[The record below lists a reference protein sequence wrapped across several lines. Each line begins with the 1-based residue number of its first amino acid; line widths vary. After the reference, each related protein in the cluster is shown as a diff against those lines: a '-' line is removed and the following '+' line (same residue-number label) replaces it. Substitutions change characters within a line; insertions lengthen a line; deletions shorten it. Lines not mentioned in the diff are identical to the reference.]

1 MVVKVL
7 INTSVKTLNKV
18 FDYLV
23 PMDLEN
29 DIEIGKR
36 VAVSFGRSK
45 NQEEGIIVKII
56 DDEDYESKGYELK
69 EISSVLD
76 EYSYIDEDKL
86 SLAKYIS
93 HIYFCNVYD
102 ALKLMLP
109 PGTGSKN
116 SSKSLKTKK
125 NKRVLLNYSTE
136 EIESF
141 IEDGKITSANHIRLL
156 RFLAQNDFVLIDDIV
171 EGLSISKNIVNT
183 LEKNGYIRYEEIEI
197 QNEVFDNL
205 DLKSKYD
212 KKELTEE
219 QAEAVSKISRSI
231 INNEHKE
238 FLLYGVTGSG
248 KTEVY
253 LELIEKTINQG
264 RKAIMLI
271 PEISLTHQTLAR
283 FVARFGDNIAVI
295 NSKMTISQRKDE
307 YKKIKEGKVNIV
319 IGARSAIF
327 SPIDNLG
334 IVIIDEEHDS
344 SYYSS
349 TTPKY
354 STKEVASFICKKTD
368 AVLVLG
374 SATPEVTDYYKSS
387 VNKEKLERVELLN
400 RPGEST
406 LPEIITID
414 MKNEKVIGNVSLFSN
429 RLKEEIESN
438 IKNKKKTMIFL
449 NRRGYTSYLTCK
461 NCSHIF
467 KCPNCDVALV
477 YHKKNDLLLCHY
489 CNHVEKNVRTCPK
502 CGSDHISSGSIGT
515 QKVEEELRELF
526 PMIKVL
532 RMDADTTVAKNSHQK
547 ILDKF
552 RNEDIDVLIGTQ
564 MIAKGHDISDVTLV
578 GILGVDSLL
587 NMNDYLASEKAFQ
600 NIYQVA
606 GRAGRGKY
614 SGKVIIQTNDTNN
627 HVIESIINN
636 SYVDFYNLEIDFRKM
651 FQYPPFMDLVLFEL
665 SSKDLNLLKKECE
678 ILYNILSEEKSGIY
692 KVYSPKSPFVQR
704 INNRYRMNI
713 LLKSKLNSESY
724 NLIYSKIKKYEKIKN
739 KNVNFVVSKNPNS
752 Y

>member
-56 DDEDYESKGYELK
+56 DNEEYESKGYELK

-171 EGLSISKNIVNT
+171 EGLSISKNIVNAV
-183 LEKNGYIRYEEIEI
+183 EKNGYIRYEEIEI

-614 SGKVIIQTNDTNN
+614 SGKVIIQTNDTDN

>member
-614 SGKVIIQTNDTNN
+614 SGKVIIQTNDTSN

>member
-307 YKKIKEGKVNIV
+307 YKKIKGGKVNIV

-334 IVIIDEEHDS
+334 IVIIDEAHDS

-724 NLIYSKIKKYEKIKN
+724 NLIYSKIKKYKKIKN

>member
-400 RPGEST
+400 RPGDST

-414 MKNEKVIGNVSLFSN
+414 MKNEKVIGNISLFSN

-532 RMDADTTVAKNSHQK
+532 RMDADTTIAKNSHQK

-614 SGKVIIQTNDTNN
+614 SGKVIIQTNDTDN

>member
-23 PMDLEN
+23 PRDLEN

-56 DDEDYESKGYELK
+56 DDEEYESKGYELK

-183 LEKNGYIRYEEIEI
+183 VEKNGYIRYEEIEI

-219 QAEAVSKISRSI
+219 QAEAVSKISRAI

-354 STKEVASFICKKTD
+354 STKEIASFICKKSE

-400 RPGEST
+400 RPGDST

-614 SGKVIIQTNDTNN
+614 SGKVIIQTNDTDN
-627 HVIESIINN
+627 HVIESIVNN
-636 SYVDFYNLEIDFRKM
+636 SYVEFYNLEIDFRKM

>member
-56 DDEDYESKGYELK
+56 YDEDYESKGYELK

-283 FVARFGDNIAVI
+283 FVTRFGDNIAVI

-307 YKKIKEGKVNIV
+307 YKKIKGGKVNIV

-334 IVIIDEEHDS
+334 IVIIDEAHDS

>member
-334 IVIIDEEHDS
+334 IVIIDEAHDS

-614 SGKVIIQTNDTNN
+614 SGKVIIQTNDTSN

>member
-1 MVVKVL
+1 
-7 INTSVKTLNKV
+7 
-18 FDYLV
+18 
-23 PMDLEN
+23 
-29 DIEIGKR
+29 
-36 VAVSFGRSK
+36 
-45 NQEEGIIVKII
+45 
-56 DDEDYESKGYELK
+56 
-69 EISSVLD
+69 
-76 EYSYIDEDKL
+76 
-86 SLAKYIS
+86 
-93 HIYFCNVYD
+93 
-102 ALKLMLP
+102 
-109 PGTGSKN
+109 
-116 SSKSLKTKK
+116 
-125 NKRVLLNYSTE
+125 
-136 EIESF
+136 
-141 IEDGKITSANHIRLL
+141 
-156 RFLAQNDFVLIDDIV
+156 
-171 EGLSISKNIVNT
+171 
-183 LEKNGYIRYEEIEI
+183 
-197 QNEVFDNL
+197 
-205 DLKSKYD
+205 
-212 KKELTEE
+212 
-219 QAEAVSKISRSI
+219 
-231 INNEHKE
+231 
-238 FLLYGVTGSG
+238 
-248 KTEVY
+248 
-253 LELIEKTINQG
+253 
-264 RKAIMLI
+264 MLI

-307 YKKIKEGKVNIV
+307 YKKIKGGKVNIV

-334 IVIIDEEHDS
+334 IVIIDEAHDS

>member
-307 YKKIKEGKVNIV
+307 YKKIKGGKVNIV

-334 IVIIDEEHDS
+334 IVIIDEAHDS

-614 SGKVIIQTNDTNN
+614 SGKVIIQTNDTSN

>member
-552 RNEDIDVLIGTQ
+552 RNEDINVLIGTQ

-614 SGKVIIQTNDTNN
+614 SGKVIIQTNDTSN

>member
-56 DDEDYESKGYELK
+56 DNEEYESKGYELK

-171 EGLSISKNIVNT
+171 EGLSISKNIVNAV
-183 LEKNGYIRYEEIEI
+183 EKNGYIRYEEIEI

>member
-307 YKKIKEGKVNIV
+307 YKKIKGGKVNIV

-334 IVIIDEEHDS
+334 IVIIDEAHDS

-651 FQYPPFMDLVLFEL
+651 FQYPPFH
-665 SSKDLNLLKKECE
+665 
-678 ILYNILSEEKSGIY
+678 
-692 KVYSPKSPFVQR
+692 
-704 INNRYRMNI
+704 
-713 LLKSKLNSESY
+713 
-724 NLIYSKIKKYEKIKN
+724 
-739 KNVNFVVSKNPNS
+739 
-752 Y
+752 

>member
-307 YKKIKEGKVNIV
+307 YKKIKGGKVNIV

-334 IVIIDEEHDS
+334 IVIIDEAHDS

-665 SSKDLNLLKKECE
+665 SSKDLN
-678 ILYNILSEEKSGIY
+678 
-692 KVYSPKSPFVQR
+692 R
-704 INNRYRMNI
+704 
-713 LLKSKLNSESY
+713 
-724 NLIYSKIKKYEKIKN
+724 
-739 KNVNFVVSKNPNS
+739 
-752 Y
+752 

>member
-56 DDEDYESKGYELK
+56 DNEEYESKGYELK

-116 SSKSLKTKK
+116 NSKSLKTKK

>member
-334 IVIIDEEHDS
+334 IVIIDEAHDS

-614 SGKVIIQTNDTNN
+614 CGKVIIQTNDTSN

>member
-307 YKKIKEGKVNIV
+307 YKKIKGGKVNIV

-334 IVIIDEEHDS
+334 IVIIDEAHDS